1 MGLSRLIGIWSRLL
15 GFLTVVLAGLLS
27 ELAGRLLFGRDAVI
41 STLGLFGCS
50 MLLTVSSTSKT
61 IGSLATSFTTIVSS
75 FLGIFTLVVTPTK
88 AGLTSF
94 GTNWKGL
101 VSMISFSSSSS
112 SSMMAGTSLGLG
124 KVKAG
129 LRLTG

>member
-15 GFLTVVLAGLLS
+15 GLLTVVLAGLLS

-61 IGSLATSFTTIVSS
+61 IGSLATSFTTIVSN
-75 FLGIFTLVVTPTK
+75 FLGIFTLVVTPTN
-88 AGLTSF
+88 AGLTSL

-124 KVKAG
+124 KAKAG

>member
-15 GFLTVVLAGLLS
+15 GLLTVVLAGLLS
-27 ELAGRLLFGRDAVI
+27 ELTGRLLFGRDAAI
-41 STLGLFGCS
+41 STLGLLGCS

-75 FLGIFTLVVTPTK
+75 FLGIFTLVVTPTN